1 MTSLTR
7 KNGDYEQFYREALE
21 NAAHFNTRLVAERR
35 MRLPFLDSQT
45 GVAQNNC
52 FIWMQKRHRGPGL
65 EEGQLYTYP
74 SRRWRKKRKPQ
85 HAPLVDSSNL
95 YAQLQ
100 QGESSNDGIDT
111 IQEISGFTETDSNH
125 PETSTNLVDKDQEEL
140 FREMEAVD
148 DIPDAGE
155 IERADSE
162 SDEDFEVS
170 SRKRRGRG
178 KGRGGGRKKAPAIDA
193 DMPILQA
200 EEKEK
205 PFGCKVCGKRY
216 KNRPGLNY
224 HMSHYHQEIEAVSDE
239 QSQPSPLQL
248 TDPHFG
254 SSMALGES
262 QVVRHLGMGSC
273 DWRAKATQNKTK
285 KKMIKGIAEPNNY
298 CDFCLGDTY
307 RNKEG
312 TQEQL
317 VSCADCGRSG
327 HPSCLQFTENITA
340 KVKSYRWQCI
350 ECKSCGLCG
359 TSDNDDQLLFCDDCD
374 RGYHMYCLKPPMS
387 APPEGSWICNLC
399 KSPQVSLPLP
409 MPLPAHLPQQHLP
422 MMT

>member
-205 PFGCKVCGKRY
+205 PFGCK
-216 KNRPGLNY
+216 
-224 HMSHYHQEIEAVSDE
+224 D
-239 QSQPSPLQL
+239 
-248 TDPHFG
+248 FG

>member
-1 MTSLTR
+1 MSVLFR
-7 KNGDYEQFYREALE
+7 KNSDYEQFYREATE
-21 NAAHFNTRLVAERR
+21 NAASFNTRLVAERK

-52 FIWMQKRHRGPGL
+52 FLWMQKRHRFPGRTA
-65 EEGQLYTYP
+65 GQLYSYP
-74 SRRWRKKRKPQ
+74 SRRWRKKRKPHQ
-85 HAPLVDSSNL
+85 VPLADSSNL
-95 YAQLQ
+95 YVHIQP
-100 QGESSNDGIDT
+100 GVTDGIEVPET
-111 IQEISGFTETDSNH
+111 VHGTFSETDQH
-125 PETSTNLVDKDQEEL
+125 AETSNMSLADREQEEL

-155 IERADSE
+155 IERNHSDE

-170 SRKRRGRG
+170 SRKKRGR
-178 KGRGGGRKKAPAIDA
+178 KGRGGGRKKANPVDI
-193 DMPILQA
+193 DMPTLQA
-200 EEKEK
+200 EDKEK
-205 PFGCKVCGKRY
+205 PFGCK
-216 KNRPGLNY
+216 
-224 HMSHYHQEIEAVSDE
+224 A
-239 QSQPSPLQL
+239 
-248 TDPHFG
+248 
-254 SSMALGES
+254 
-262 QVVRHLGMGSC
+262 
-273 DWRAKATQNKTK
+273 K

-298 CDFCLGDTY
+298 CDFCLGDTF

-312 TQEQL
+312 TQEEL

-387 APPEGSWICNLC
+387 SPPEGSWICDLC
-399 KSPQVSLPLP
+399 MAVPSSQPSQSEPSQASNPQTSVVD
-409 MPLPAHLPQQHLP
+409 
-422 MMT
+422 

>member
-1 MTSLTR
+1 MSVLFR
-7 KNGDYEQFYREALE
+7 KNSDYEQFYREATE
-21 NAAHFNTRLVAERR
+21 NAASFNTRLVAERK

-52 FIWMQKRHRGPGL
+52 FLWMQKRHRFPGRTA
-65 EEGQLYTYP
+65 GQLYSYP
-74 SRRWRKKRKPQ
+74 SRRWRKKRKPHQ
-85 HAPLVDSSNL
+85 VPLADSSNL
-95 YAQLQ
+95 YVHIQP
-100 QGESSNDGIDT
+100 GVTDGIEVPET
-111 IQEISGFTETDSNH
+111 VHGTFSETDQH
-125 PETSTNLVDKDQEEL
+125 AETSNMSLADREQEEL

-155 IERADSE
+155 IERNHSDE

-170 SRKRRGRG
+170 SRKKRGR
-178 KGRGGGRKKAPAIDA
+178 KGRGGGRKKANPVDI
-193 DMPILQA
+193 DMPTLQA
-200 EEKEK
+200 EDKEK

-224 HMSHYHQEIEAVSDE
+224 HMSHYHQDVEAGSDE
-239 QSQPSPLQL
+239 QSQPSPLEP
-248 TDPHFG
+248 TEPP
-254 SSMALGES
+254 
-262 QVVRHLGMGSC
+262 
-273 DWRAKATQNKTK
+273 K

-298 CDFCLGDTY
+298 CDFCLGDTF

-312 TQEQL
+312 TQEEL

-387 APPEGSWICNLC
+387 SPPEGSWICDLC
-399 KSPQVSLPLP
+399 MAVPSSQPSQSEPSQASNPQTSVVD
-409 MPLPAHLPQQHLP
+409 
-422 MMT
+422 